1 VSIGKALIFEST
13 LASFGPPP
21 VRTFDAIN
29 HAATR
34 YDKALKQREPIMIGT
49 SAKLYTTNED
59 LVVLKQAELEDRLT
73 GFVHRYLPVFFM
85 VV

>member
-1 VSIGKALIFEST
+1 MFEST
-13 LASFGPPP
+13 LASLGPPP

-34 YDKALKQREPIMIGT
+34 YDKTLKQRDSIMIGS

-59 LVVLKQAELEDRLT
+59 LVVLKRAEFEDRLT
-73 GFVHRYLPVFFM
+73 SFVQRYLPVFFI
-85 VV
+85 VS